1 MPSSPLIVLDRDG
14 VINEDSDDFIKSPE
28 EWQPVPG
35 SLEAISR
42 LSHAGWQ
49 VVVATNQSGVARGL
63 YSLDTLHA
71 IHHKMHQAVQAAGGR
86 ISAVFFCPHLSDAGC
101 TCRKP
106 RTGLLEDIAQRTGRS
121 LDGVPLV
128 GDSLRDLQAGHAM
141 SMDLHLVRT
150 GKGER
155 TLAAAAGPDSAK
167 SLPPRTQVHDSLLS
181 VSHILLGD
189 T

>member
-1 MPSSPLIVLDRDG
+1 MPHSSLIVLDRDG
-14 VINEDSDDFIKSPE
+14 VINEDSDDFIKSPD
-28 EWQPVPG
+28 EWQPIPG

-49 VVVATNQSGVARGL
+49 IVVATNQSGVARGI
-63 YSLDTLHA
+63 YSLDVLHA
-71 IHHKMHQAVQAAGGR
+71 IHHKMHLAVQAAGGR
-86 ISAVFFCPHLSDAGC
+86 ISAVFFCPHMADANC

-121 LDGVPLV
+121 LEGVAMV

-141 SMDLHLVRT
+141 KMALHLVKT

-155 TLAAAAGPDSAK
+155 TLTAATASTDKA
-167 SLPPRTQVHDSLLS
+167 LPEGTQVHDSLGALA
-181 VSHILLGD
+181 HTLLGD
-189 T
+189 A